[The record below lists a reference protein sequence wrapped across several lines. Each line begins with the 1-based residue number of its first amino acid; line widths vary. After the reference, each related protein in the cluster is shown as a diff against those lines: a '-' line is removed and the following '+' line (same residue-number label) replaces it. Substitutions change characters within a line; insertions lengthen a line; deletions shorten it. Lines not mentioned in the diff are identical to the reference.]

1 MEKNNTILDY
11 IAWRGDLSFS
21 ASPFCDV
28 DALIFAQLSYLDFS
42 KIVGADFENGKTLKD
57 VCEAFCNS
65 ADFNER
71 KHLGLVINPLSVD
84 LLLEAGKSARF
95 GGVTLSGFDFRYNKD
110 AEEQFCAL
118 TFSFLDCHFVAF
130 RGTDDTIVGW
140 KEDFNLAFKTIVPAQ
155 ADSLLYLMEAKQ
167 RVKCKS
173 FYSGGHSK
181 GGNLAIFS
189 AAHLPKSLKK
199 KISAVYNFDGPGFLR
214 CELCKGEFKEILSR
228 TRSFFPNGSII
239 GMLFEHDSH
248 YTTVLSNGTFIMQH
262 DPFTWEILGP
272 NFTECEELDKASLF
286 FNLTFN
292 EWFISLEESKR
303 AEFVETLFSVLEAT
317 NAQTN
322 SELAENWIKSA
333 GAILKALAGLDK
345 DIRKS
350 AIETFG
356 SFFKLAKDGIPS
368 LIRNSDSN
376 KKDLEIE

>member
-140 KEDFNLAFKTIVPAQ
+140 KEDFNLAFCEKVQAQ
-155 ADSLLYLMEAKQ
+155 ADSAEYISRALDFFDG
-167 RVKCKS
+167 S
-173 FYSGGHSK
+173 FRIGGHSK
-181 GGNLAIFS
+181 GGNLAIF
-189 AAHLPKSLKK
+189 AASSVSDFDFSR
-199 KISAVYNFDGPGFLR
+199 IRAVYNFDGPGFP
-214 CELCKGEFKEILSR
+214 KETLSR
-228 TRSFFPNGSII
+228 PAFLKIQPLVHTVYPQFSVVGQLFSHFDEYTVTKSTGS
-239 GMLFEHDSH
+239 L
-248 YTTVLSNGTFIMQH
+248 LLQH
-262 DPFTWEILGP
+262 DPFTWLVKGARFDEKQHLDEGSERFSRAFNGWLSKIDG
-272 NFTECEELDKASLF
+272 EKREL
-286 FNLTFN
+286 
-292 EWFISLEESKR
+292 
-303 AEFVETLFSVLEAT
+303 FVEAT
-317 NAQTN
+317 FT
-322 SELAENWIKSA
+322 
-333 GAILKALAGLDK
+333 ILKATKSGSLTEIHADSFRASALMVRAMTKLD
-345 DIRKS
+345 DETRS
-350 AIETFG
+350 AV
-356 SFFKLAKDGIPS
+356 
-368 LIRNSDSN
+368 
-376 KKDLEIE
+376 LEIAGNFIKEAGRAFSENANQTQ

>member
-1 MEKNNTILDY
+1 MADFFDY
-11 IAWRGDLSFS
+11 LTWRGDLTFEESS
-21 ASPFCDV
+21 LTDV
-28 DALIFAQLSYLDFS
+28 DALIFCQLAYLNFKGIISENFDKRISLNEVASIF
-42 KIVGADFENGKTLKD
+42 ARDLENGRG
-57 VCEAFCNS
+57 N
-65 ADFNER
+65 
-71 KHLGLVINPLSVD
+71 LGLVINKKTID
-84 LLLEAGKSARF
+84 LLFECAKTKRF
-95 GGVTLSGFDFRYNKD
+95 CNIDLCGYVDSYSQAL
-110 AEEQFCAL
+110 EEQFSAL
-118 TFSFLDCHFVAF
+118 TFVENKNTAFVAF